1 MSSVSAYR
9 RRNIISWPHATA
21 VAAPTAL
28 GVALSGFLDFGGWE
42 VMIAVVCVAASVIA
56 LGPRL
61 RTGMQLDDHRPGDYP
76 PSYAAAPVLGWAGS
90 LVASAPVFDVIDERA
105 FASPLVGWLSA
116 AGLFAGLTV
125 FGAWSVRRLEARD
138 ARVGQRRAR
147 AILASTD
154 ISEVSE
160 ARLEAFE
167 RHRSLAAAL
176 VGVGAIDG
184 VQVRAWKLAQ
194 LTGASVED
202 VTSAGRELAE
212 LGLVNI
218 ANIGLDS
225 ATRHWW
231 LSLSEVGVRVGA
243 ELPRR

>member
-1 MSSVSAYR
+1 MSGVSAYR
-9 RRNIISWPHATA
+9 WRNIISWPYAAA
-21 VAAPTAL
+21 VAAPPAL

-42 VMIAVVCVAASVIA
+42 ALIVGVCVVASVIV

-76 PSYAAAPVLGWAGS
+76 PHYAAAPVLGWAGS
-90 LVASAPVFDVIDERA
+90 LVASAPVFDVIDERV
-105 FASPLVGWLSA
+105 FASPLLGWLSV

-147 AILASTD
+147 IILASTD

-160 ARLEAFE
+160 ARLEALG
-167 RHRSLAAAL
+167 RHRDLVAAL
-176 VGVGAIDG
+176 AGVGAIDG

-194 LTGASVED
+194 LTGTSVED
-202 VTSAGRELAE
+202 VTAAGRELAE
-212 LGLVNI
+212 LRLVDV

-231 LSLSEVGVRVGA
+231 LSLSEMGVRVGA

>member
-9 RRNIISWPHATA
+9 RRNIISWPHATT
-21 VAAPTAL
+21 VAAPPAL
-28 GVALSGFLDFGGWE
+28 GMALGGFLDFGGWE
-42 VMIAVVCVAASVIA
+42 AWIAVACFTASVLA

-61 RTGMQLDDHRPGDYP
+61 SPGMHVDDPRPGDYP
-76 PSYAAAPVLGWAGS
+76 PHYAVAPVLGWAGS
-90 LVASAPVFDVIDERA
+90 LVASAPVFDVIDERV
-105 FASPLVGWLSA
+105 FASPLAGWLSA
-116 AGLFAGLTV
+116 VGLFAGLTV
-125 FGAWSVRRLEARD
+125 FGAWSVRRLEGRD
-138 ARVGQRRAR
+138 ARVGQRRAH

-160 ARLEAFE
+160 ARLETCD
-167 RHRSLAAAL
+167 RHRDLIAAL

-194 LTGASVED
+194 LTETSVEE
-202 VTSAGRELAE
+202 VTAAGRELAE
-212 LGLVNI
+212 RGLVRI

-231 LSLSEVGVRVGA
+231 LSLSEIGVRVGA

>member
-1 MSSVSAYR
+1 MYR

-21 VAAPTAL
+21 VAAPMAL
-28 GVALSGFLDFGGWE
+28 GVALSRFLDFGGWE
-42 VMIAVVCVAASVIA
+42 VLIAVVCVVASLIV

-61 RTGMQLDDHRPGDYP
+61 RTGMRLDDHRPGDYP
-76 PSYAAAPVLGWAGS
+76 PHYAAVPVLGWAGS
-90 LVASAPVFDVIDERA
+90 LVASAPVFDVIDERI

-116 AGLFAGLTV
+116 AGLAAGLTV
-125 FGAWSVRRLEARD
+125 FGAWSVRRVEGRD

-147 AILASTD
+147 AIVASTD
-154 ISEVSE
+154 ISEVTE

-167 RHRSLAAAL
+167 RHGDLVATLA
-176 VGVGAIDG
+176 GVGAIDG

-194 LTGASVED
+194 LTGTSVEE
-202 VTSAGRELAE
+202 VTAAGRELAE
-212 LGLVNI
+212 LGLVRI